1 LKSLEYLK
9 IFTIFVENNEVMKDN
24 IAGASLNIRE
34 RDFSAFMKNGDDFFK
49 IELLRPAKSWY
60 KKAAELNPD
69 SEKALQRITECD
81 QLIAYENKVIA
92 ILLLIALAMVSI
104 YLAVS

>member
-1 LKSLEYLK
+1 
-9 IFTIFVENNEVMKDN
+9 MKDD
-24 IAGASLNIRE
+24 ISETSLSIRE
-34 RDFSAFMKNGDDFFK
+34 RDFRAFMRYGDDFFK

-60 KKAAELNPD
+60 KKAAELNPE

-92 ILLLIALAMVSI
+92 ILLLIAIAIVSI
-104 YLAVS
+104 YLTVS

>member
-1 LKSLEYLK
+1 ML
-9 IFTIFVENNEVMKDN
+9 ENNEVMKDD
-24 IAGASLNIRE
+24 ISETSLSIRE
-34 RDFSAFMKNGDDFFK
+34 RDFRAFMRYGDDFFK

-60 KKAAELNPD
+60 KKAAELNPE

-92 ILLLIALAMVSI
+92 ILLLIAIAIVSI
-104 YLAVS
+104 YLTVS